1 MARLLVDMNLATEWI
16 PLLQAAGHTTVHWS
30 EVSDPRAPDTVLMQW
45 AIAYDYTVFTH
56 DLDFGTMLAFSGA
69 EGTSVLQVRCLN
81 VLPEAIGTL
90 VLSVLLAYADE
101 IEQGALVVADERRA
115 RVRIHAA
122 DQAELRDCAQSIPV
136 DRPDPQRCNQFGTR
150 TKGMPMA
157 KTSSRSIG
165 TSPLTQPYPAPSAAT
180 AKRLQSC

>member
-1 MARLLVDMNLATEWI
+1 MAGLLVDMNLSTEWI
-16 PLLQAAGHTTVHWS
+16 PLLQAAGHTAVLWS
-30 EVSDPRAPDTVLMQW
+30 EVGDPRAPDTVLMQW

-69 EGTSVLQVRCLN
+69 EGPSVLQVRCLN

-115 RVRIHAA
+115 RVRI
-122 DQAELRDCAQSIPV
+122 L
-136 DRPDPQRCNQFGTR
+136 
-150 TKGMPMA
+150 
-157 KTSSRSIG
+157 
-165 TSPLTQPYPAPSAAT
+165 PLIRQN
-180 AKRLQSC
+180 